1 MDSTIE
7 YYEKNANTFFNET
20 FEGDFDKL
28 YERFLKHVPENGYI
42 LDFGCG
48 SGRDSK
54 AFLEKGYRVK
64 AIDGSKEMCN
74 LASKFINQKVEC
86 MRFDELNEKEEYDA
100 IWACASILHVKKE
113 DLLSII
119 NKMVNALK
127 ENGVM
132 FISFK
137 MGTGYDIKD
146 GRYYNYIKKE
156 DIENIISKTIPL
168 ATIIDYFESEPLT
181 KRVNIGV
188 TWCDFIIKKCKNN

>member
-20 FEGDFDKL
+20 FEGDFSEL
-28 YERFLKHVPENGYI
+28 YSRFLKHVPENGYI

-54 AFLEKGYRVK
+54 AFIEKGYRVK
-64 AIDGSKEMCN
+64 AVDGSQELCN
-74 LASKFINQKVEC
+74 LASQFINHKVEC
-86 MRFDELNEKEEYDA
+86 MRFDELDDIEEYDA
-100 IWACASILHVKKE
+100 IWACASIIHVDKNE
-113 DLLSII
+113 LPSIL

-127 ENGVM
+127 KDGVM

-137 MGTGYDIKD
+137 IGTGYEIKE
-146 GRYYNYIKKE
+146 GRYFNYIKKE
-156 DIENIISKTIPL
+156 DMEKMLSEIVPAVE
-168 ATIIDYFESEPLT
+168 IIDYFESGPLT

-188 TWCDFIIKKCKNN
+188 TWCNFVIKKYRVN

>member
-20 FEGDFDKL
+20 FEGDFSEL
-28 YERFLKHVPENGYI
+28 YSRFLKHVPENGYI

-54 AFLEKGYRVK
+54 AFIEKGYRVK
-64 AIDGSKEMCN
+64 AVDGSQELCN
-74 LASKFINQKVEC
+74 LASQFINHKVEC
-86 MRFDELNEKEEYDA
+86 MRFDELDDIEEYDA
-100 IWACASILHVKKE
+100 IWACASIIHVDKNE
-113 DLLSII
+113 LPSIL

-127 ENGVM
+127 KDGVM

-137 MGTGYDIKD
+137 IGTGYEIKE
-146 GRYYNYIKKE
+146 GRYFNYIKKE
-156 DIENIISKTIPL
+156 DMEKMLSEIVPAVE
-168 ATIIDYFESEPLT
+168 IIDYFESGQLT

-188 TWCDFIIKKCKNN
+188 TWCDFVIKKI